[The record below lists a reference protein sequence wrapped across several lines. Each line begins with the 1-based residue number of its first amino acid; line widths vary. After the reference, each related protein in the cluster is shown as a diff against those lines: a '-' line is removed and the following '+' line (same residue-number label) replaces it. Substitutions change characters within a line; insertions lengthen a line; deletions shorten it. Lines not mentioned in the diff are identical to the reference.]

1 MGSLWSKKE
10 EQESSEVRAER
21 KRQKGQAVSKALFSC
36 NPYVLKRVR
45 WVEST
50 KSIKI
55 IRDTA
60 YLLHSDKYLV
70 IIAIIYCI

>member
-50 KSIKI
+50 KSI
-55 IRDTA
+55 
-60 YLLHSDKYLV
+60 
-70 IIAIIYCI
+70 